1 MEEVDK
7 GCSEFNITLGTVTR
21 IAGILIH
28 SQFKVTAVN
37 LSQQPSGRLWFYAGL
52 IESNNPCWLKA
63 P

>member
-7 GCSEFNITLGTVTR
+7 GYSKFCITVGTVTR

-28 SQFKVTAVN
+28 SQFKVKAVN
-37 LSQQPSGRLWFYAGL
+37 LSRQYGRLWFYAGL
-52 IESNNPCWLKA
+52 IESNNPRWLKA